1 MFAPPSPS
9 KKKKKKSIIWIIFA
23 DIYIYLFQFGDD
35 HPKEVEE
42 LWAALCTCW
51 PNNLKV
57 IIRYLFI
64 ITGMAAAELLAYVSG
79 NSEVLGIDIFFFF
92 FFFLSLSWI

>member
-1 MFAPPSPS
+1 MNKLSLQQGPSS
-9 KKKKKKSIIWIIFA
+9 
-23 DIYIYLFQFGDD
+23 FQFGDD

-64 ITGMAAAELLAYVSG
+64 ITGMAAAELLPYVS
-79 NSEVLGIDIFFFF
+79 
-92 FFFLSLSWI
+92 

>member
-1 MFAPPSPS
+1 ML
-9 KKKKKKSIIWIIFA
+9 IIF
-23 DIYIYLFQFGDD
+23 LWLQLGDD

-64 ITGMAAAELLAYVSG
+64 ITGMAAAELLPYVSTLISTRPECRPVG
-79 NSEVLGIDIFFFF
+79 ALRLWGP
-92 FFFLSLSWI
+92 